1 MPADRFSYFSEVEDR
16 FRLARNSGMFMM
28 SPLDW
33 VLVESWKDAGL
44 PLEAVLHGIDRAF
57 AKYHARRSG
66 RRSMVNSLAY
76 CTQEVHAAARDI
88 ARGSPPA
95 TSTVNQ
101 GMPGVDLA
109 SFFDERA
116 EQMSQAAEA
125 HGIGSELFADAA
137 RTLRSLSEKASAGQL
152 QDLEAVEQRLAS
164 LEDRVVAVATLS
176 LSEDQLLAIRR
187 DLDGQLRPYRRRMSS
202 DQLSTLER
210 GFMRRK
216 SLEALGL
223 SRLSLFYAV

>member
-1 MPADRFSYFSEVEDR
+1 MPAERFSYFSEVEDR
-16 FRLARNSGMFMM
+16 FRMARNSGMFMM

-57 AKYHARRSG
+57 AKYHARRAG
-66 RRSMVNSLAY
+66 RRSRVNSLAY

-95 TSTVNQ
+95 SPTVNQ
-101 GMPGVDLA
+101 GTPGVELA

-116 EQMSQAAEA
+116 EQLSQAAEA
-125 HGIGSELFADAA
+125 QGVGSELFLDAA
-137 RTLRSLSEKASAGQL
+137 RTLRRFSERASAGQL
-152 QDLEAVEQRLAS
+152 ENLEAVEQRLAS

-187 DLDGQLRPYRRRMSS
+187 ELDGQLRPYRRKMSS
-202 DQLSTLER
+202 EQLSALER
-210 GFMRRK
+210 GFKRRK